1 MSGTRTG
8 GSWSRNRRLLRLVR
22 PYRLGAVASIIS
34 LLVGVGA
41 NLAGPALAQQ
51 AIDRGIYSNHH
62 LVHDRGA
69 LAFWVGAFVLA
80 ILIGWAAMTVQTYAT
95 SWVGRRVLSDLRID
109 LFAHIQRLELGY
121 FERERAGRII
131 SRLTNDVDALEE
143 LVTDGV
149 TSTLRNTL
157 ILVGTAVALVLLDW
171 RLALATL
178 VVFPPMAV
186 ATILFR
192 VRSSRANRV
201 MRERLADV
209 TATLAED
216 LAGVRVIEEF
226 DRDEHNSRAFDR
238 TSTVYREANGRTVW
252 LNAWYFPFVELLSV
266 VGTAIVLIYG
276 GYLTIEGA
284 IGVGTLFAFVL
295 YLQNFFDPVQQLSQ
309 VYNTYLAA
317 TAALNRIFD
326 VMDTEPELA
335 DEPGALALDR
345 IRGRVELDDVRFGYG
360 DGPDVLHGLSLS
372 ADPGTTVALVG
383 HTGAGKS
390 TIVKLLARFYDPRSG
405 SVRIDGHDVRTVQAA
420 TLRRQLGIVPQE
432 SFLFAGTIAENIAYA
447 RPDATRGDVEDA
459 ARAVGA
465 DGFID
470 ELPETY
476 DTQVAERGHALSAGE
491 RQLVALA
498 RAFLADPRILVLDEA
513 TSSVDIAT
521 ERKIGEAISTLLEGR
536 TSFVVAHRLSTIQN
550 ADMIVVL
557 EDGRVVEQGNHAQ
570 LLAMHG
576 RYSALYEDWAR
587 EPAA

>member
-1 MSGTRTG
+1 VNKTG
-8 GSWSRNRRLLRLVR
+8 GSWKRNRRLLKLVR
-22 PYRLGAVASIIS
+22 PYRLGAIASVLS

-41 NLAGPALAQQ
+41 SLAGPALARQ
-51 AIDRGIYSNHH
+51 AMDRGIYSHNH
-62 LVHDRGA
+62 LVHDRWT
-69 LAFWVGAFVLA
+69 LAFWVGAFVLSV
-80 ILIGWAAMTVQTYAT
+80 LVGWAAMTVQTYAT
-95 SWVGRRVLSDLRID
+95 SWVGRKVLSDLRID

-131 SRLTNDVDALEE
+131 SRLTNDVDALED

-157 ILVGTAVALVLLDW
+157 ILIGTAVALVLLDW

-178 VVFPPMAV
+178 VVFPPMAA
-186 ATILFR
+186 ATIVFR

-226 DRDEHNSRAFDR
+226 DRDAHNSVAFDA
-238 TSTVYREANGRTVW
+238 TSKVYRLANGRTVW

-276 GYLTIEGA
+276 GYLTIDGA

-295 YLQNFFDPVQQLSQ
+295 YLQNFFDPVQQLSL

-326 VMDTEPELA
+326 VMDTEPELV
-335 DEPGALALDR
+335 DEPGAVALAR
-345 IRGRVELDDVRFGYG
+345 IEGRVELDDVRFGYG
-360 DGPDVLHGLSLS
+360 DGPDVLHGLDLS
-372 ADPGTTVALVG
+372 AEPGTTVALVG

-432 SFLFAGTIAENIAYA
+432 SFLFAGTIAEIIAYA
-447 RPDATRGDVEDA
+447 RPEATRGDVEDA

-465 DGFID
+465 AGFID
-470 ELPETY
+470 ELPEGY

-557 EDGRVVEQGNHAQ
+557 EDGRVVEQGAHAE
-570 LLAMHG
+570 LLALRG

>member
-1 MSGTRTG
+1 MQ
-8 GSWSRNRRLLRLVR
+8 RNRRLLGLVR
-22 PYRLGAVASIIS
+22 PYRMGAIVSILS

-41 NLAGPALAQQ
+41 SLAGPALARE
-51 AIDRGIYSNHH
+51 AIDQGI
-62 LVHDRGA
+62 VAHDHRA
-69 LAFWVGAFVLA
+69 LALWVGGFVLA
-80 ILIGWAAMTVQTYAT
+80 ALVGWAAVTIQTYST

-131 SRLTNDVDALEE
+131 SRLTNDIDALED

-149 TSTLRNTL
+149 TSTLRNSL
-157 ILVGTAVALVLLDW
+157 ILVGTAGALVWLDW

-178 VVFPPMAV
+178 VVFPPMAA
-186 ATILFR
+186 ATIMFR
-192 VRSSRANRV
+192 VRSSRAYRV
-201 MRERLADV
+201 MRERMADV

-216 LAGVRVIEEF
+216 LAGVRVVKEF
-226 DRDEHNSRAFDR
+226 DRGERNAELFDA
-238 TSTVYREANGRTVW
+238 TSERYREANVRTVW

-266 VGTAIVLIYG
+266 FGIAIVLAYG
-276 GYLTIEGA
+276 GYLTFQGA
-284 IGVGTLFAFVL
+284 IGVGTLFAFVV
-295 YLQNFFDPVQQLSQ
+295 YLQNFFDPVQQLSL

-326 VMDTEPELA
+326 VMDTQPELVDA
-335 DEPGALALDR
+335 PGAVALAR
-345 IRGRVELDDVRFGYG
+345 IDGHVELDDVRFGYG
-360 DGPDVLHGLSLS
+360 DGPDVLHGLDLV
-372 ADPGTTVALVG
+372 AEPGTTVALVG

-405 SVRIDGHDVRTVQAA
+405 AVRIDGHDVRTVQAA

-465 DGFID
+465 DRFIE
-470 ELPETY
+470 ELPDGF
-476 DTQVAERGHALSAGE
+476 DTEVAERGSALSAGE

-521 ERKIGEAISTLLEGR
+521 ERQIGLAIATLLEGR
-536 TSFVVAHRLSTIQN
+536 TSFVVAHRLSTIRS

-557 EDGRVVEQGNHAQ
+557 EDGRVVEQGAHDD
-570 LLAMHG
+570 LLALRG
-576 RYSALYEDWAR
+576 RYAALYEDWAR
-587 EPAA
+587 APAA

>member
-1 MSGTRTG
+1 M
-8 GSWSRNRRLLRLVR
+8 
-22 PYRLGAVASIIS
+22 
-34 LLVGVGA
+34 
-41 NLAGPALAQQ
+41 
-51 AIDRGIYSNHH
+51 
-62 LVHDRGA
+62 
-69 LAFWVGAFVLA
+69 
-80 ILIGWAAMTVQTYAT
+80 
-95 SWVGRRVLSDLRID
+95 
-109 LFAHIQRLELGY
+109 
-121 FERERAGRII
+121 
-131 SRLTNDVDALEE
+131 
-143 LVTDGV
+143 
-149 TSTLRNTL
+149 
-157 ILVGTAVALVLLDW
+157 
-171 RLALATL
+171 
-178 VVFPPMAV
+178 
-186 ATILFR
+186 
-192 VRSSRANRV
+192 
-201 MRERLADV
+201 
-209 TATLAED
+209 
-216 LAGVRVIEEF
+216 
-226 DRDEHNSRAFDR
+226 
-238 TSTVYREANGRTVW
+238 
-252 LNAWYFPFVELLSV
+252 
-266 VGTAIVLIYG
+266 
-276 GYLTIEGA
+276 
-284 IGVGTLFAFVL
+284 L
-295 YLQNFFDPVQQLSQ
+295 YLQNFFDPVQQLSL

-326 VMDTEPELA
+326 VMDTEPEL
-335 DEPGALALDR
+335 DDMPGALALER
-345 IRGRVELDDVRFGYG
+345 IEGLVELDDVRFGYG
-360 DGPDVLHGLSLS
+360 DGPDVLHGLDLV
-372 ADPGTTVALVG
+372 AQPGTTVALVG

-557 EDGRVVEQGNHAQ
+557 EDGRVVEQGAHAE
-570 LLAMHG
+570 LLALRG

>member
-1 MSGTRTG
+1 VSRTG
-8 GSWSRNRRLLRLVR
+8 SSWSRNRRLLELVR
-22 PYRLGAVASIIS
+22 PYRLGAVASIVS

-41 NLAGPALAQQ
+41 NLAGPALAQR
-51 AIDRGIYSNHH
+51 AIDRGIYSHNH
-62 LVHDRGA
+62 LVHDRGTLA
-69 LAFWVGAFVLA
+69 LWVGAFVLA
-80 ILIGWAAMTVQTYAT
+80 VLIGWAAMTVQTYAT

-109 LFAHIQRLELGY
+109 LFTHIQRLELGY

-157 ILVGTAVALVLLDW
+157 ILMGTAVALVLLDW

-186 ATILFR
+186 ATIFFR

-216 LAGVRVIEEF
+216 LAGIRVIEEF
-226 DRDEHNSRAFDR
+226 DRDAHNSVAFAG
-238 TSTVYREANGRTVW
+238 TSRIYREANGRTVW

-276 GYLTIEGA
+276 GYLTIQGA

-295 YLQNFFDPVQQLSQ
+295 YLQNFFDPVQQLSL

-345 IRGRVELDDVRFGYG
+345 IEGRVELDDVRFGYG

-405 SVRIDGHDVRTVQAA
+405 SVRIDGHDVRIVQAA

-557 EDGRVVEQGNHAQ
+557 EDGRVVEQGAHDE
-570 LLAMHG
+570 LLALRG
-576 RYSALYEDWAR
+576 RYAALYEDWAR

>member
-1 MSGTRTG
+1 MSRSAS
-8 GSWSRNRRLLRLVR
+8 SWSRNRRLLRLVR
-22 PYRLGAVASIIS
+22 PYRLGAAASLVS

-41 NLAGPALAQQ
+41 NLAGPALAQR
-51 AIDRGIYSNHH
+51 AIDRGIYTHGH
-62 LVHDRGA
+62 LVHDRTTLA
-69 LAFWVGAFVLA
+69 LWVGAFVAA

-149 TSTLRNTL
+149 TSTLRNSL

-178 VVFPPMAV
+178 VVFPPMAA
-186 ATILFR
+186 ATIVFR

-226 DRDEHNSRAFDR
+226 DRDAHNSVAFDG
-238 TSTVYREANGRTVW
+238 TSRVYREANGRTVW

-266 VGTAIVLIYG
+266 VGVAIVLVYG
-276 GYLTIEGA
+276 GYLTIQGA

-295 YLQNFFDPVQQLSQ
+295 YLQNFFDPVQQLSL

-326 VMDTEPELA
+326 VMDTEPELV

-345 IRGRVELDDVRFGYG
+345 IEGLVELDDVRFGYG
-360 DGPDVLHGLSLS
+360 DGPDVLHGLHLR
-372 ADPGTTVALVG
+372 AEPGTTVALVG

-405 SVRIDGHDVRTVQAA
+405 SVRIDGHDVKTVQAA

-521 ERKIGEAISTLLEGR
+521 ERKIGVAISTLLEGR

-557 EDGRVVEQGNHAQ
+557 EDGRVVEQGAHDE
-570 LLAMHG
+570 LLALRG

>member
-1 MSGTRTG
+1 MSRTG
-8 GSWSRNRRLLRLVR
+8 GSFERNRRMLAMVR
-22 PYRLGAVASIIS
+22 PYRLGAAASIGS

-41 NLAGPALAQQ
+41 SLAGPALGRE
-51 AIDRGIYSNHH
+51 AIDKGIYTSDKH
-62 LVHDRGA
+62 LVHDRMTLA
-69 LAFWVGAFVLA
+69 LWVGAFVLA
-80 ILIGWAAMTVQTYAT
+80 ALIGWLALTVQTYST
-95 SWVGRRVLSDLRID
+95 SWVGRKVLSDLRVE
-109 LFAHIQRLELGY
+109 LFTHIQRLELGY

-131 SRLTNDVDALEE
+131 SRLTNDVDALED

-149 TSTLRNTL
+149 TTTLRNSL
-157 ILVGTAVALVLLDW
+157 LLVGTAVALVILDW

-178 VVFPPMAV
+178 VVFPPMAA
-186 ATILFR
+186 ATIVFR

-216 LAGVRVIEEF
+216 LAGVRVVKEF
-226 DRDEHNSRAFDR
+226 DRNVRSAESFDETSR
-238 TSTVYREANGRTVW
+238 TYRAANGRTVW

-266 VGTAIVLIYG
+266 FGIAIVLTYG
-276 GYLTIEGA
+276 GYLTFEGDLS
-284 IGVGTLFAFVL
+284 VGTLFAFVI
-295 YLQNFFDPVQQLSQ
+295 YLQNFFDPVQALSL

-326 VMDTEPELA
+326 VLDTEPELS
-335 DEPGALALDR
+335 DEPGAIALAR
-345 IRGRVELDDVRFGYG
+345 IDGLVELDDVRFGYG
-360 DGPDVLHGLSLS
+360 DGPDVLHGLTLV
-372 ADPGTTVALVG
+372 AEPGQTVALVG

-405 SVRIDGHDVRTVQAA
+405 VVRIDGHDVRTVQAA

-465 DGFID
+465 DRFV
-470 ELPETY
+470 EQLPDGY
-476 DTQVAERGHALSAGE
+476 DTPVAERGSALSAGE

-521 ERKIGEAISTLLEGR
+521 ERQIGEAIRTLLEGR
-536 TSFVVAHRLSTIQN
+536 TSFVVAHRLSTIRS
-550 ADMIVVL
+550 ADTIVVL
-557 EDGRVVEQGNHAQ
+557 EEGRVVEQGAHDA
-570 LLAMHG
+570 LIALGG
-576 RYSALYEDWAR
+576 RYAALYEDWAR

>member
-1 MSGTRTG
+1 VSRTG

-22 PYRLGAVASIIS
+22 PYRLGAVASIAS

-51 AIDRGIYSNHH
+51 AIDRGIYSHNH
-62 LVHDRGA
+62 LVHDRTA

-80 ILIGWAAMTVQTYAT
+80 VLVGWAAMTVQTYAT

-109 LFAHIQRLELGY
+109 LFTHIQRLELGY

-149 TSTLRNTL
+149 TSTLRNSL

-178 VVFPPMAV
+178 VVFPPMAA
-186 ATILFR
+186 ATIVFR

-226 DRDEHNSRAFDR
+226 DRDAHNSVAFDG
-238 TSTVYREANGRTVW
+238 TSRVYREANGRTVW

-266 VGTAIVLIYG
+266 VGVAIVLVYG
-276 GYLTIEGA
+276 GYLTIQGA

-295 YLQNFFDPVQQLSQ
+295 YLQNFFDPVQQLSL

-326 VMDTEPELA
+326 VMDTEPELV

-345 IRGRVELDDVRFGYG
+345 IEGLVELDDVRFGYG
-360 DGPDVLHGLSLS
+360 DGPDVLHGLHLR
-372 ADPGTTVALVG
+372 AEPGTTVALVG

-405 SVRIDGHDVRTVQAA
+405 SVRIDGHDVKTVQAA

-521 ERKIGEAISTLLEGR
+521 ERKIGVAISTLLEGR

-557 EDGRVVEQGNHAQ
+557 EDGRVVEQGAHDE
-570 LLAMHG
+570 LLALRG

>member
-1 MSGTRTG
+1 VSRTG
-8 GSWSRNRRLLRLVR
+8 SSWSRNRRLLRLVR
-22 PYRLGAVASIIS
+22 PYRFGAAASIVS

-41 NLAGPALAQQ
+41 NLAGPALAQR
-51 AIDRGIYSNHH
+51 AIDRGIYTHGH
-62 LVHDRGA
+62 LVHDRTTLA
-69 LAFWVGAFVLA
+69 LWVGAFVAA

-149 TSTLRNTL
+149 TSTLRNSL

-178 VVFPPMAV
+178 VVFPPMAA
-186 ATILFR
+186 ATIVFR

-226 DRDEHNSRAFDR
+226 DRDAHNSVAFDG
-238 TSTVYREANGRTVW
+238 TSRVYREANGRTVW

-266 VGTAIVLIYG
+266 VGVAIVLVYG
-276 GYLTIEGA
+276 GYLTIQGA

-295 YLQNFFDPVQQLSQ
+295 YLQNFFDPVQQLSL

-326 VMDTEPELA
+326 VMDTEPELV

-345 IRGRVELDDVRFGYG
+345 IEGLVELDDVRFGYG
-360 DGPDVLHGLSLS
+360 DGPDVLHGLHLR
-372 ADPGTTVALVG
+372 AEPGTTVALVG

-405 SVRIDGHDVRTVQAA
+405 SVRIDGHDVKTVQAA

-521 ERKIGEAISTLLEGR
+521 ERKIGVAISTLLEGR

-557 EDGRVVEQGNHAQ
+557 EDGRVVEQGAHDE
-570 LLAMHG
+570 LLALRG

>member
-1 MSGTRTG
+1 VSRSAS
-8 GSWSRNRRLLRLVR
+8 SWSRNRRLLRLVR
-22 PYRLGAVASIIS
+22 PYRLGAAASLVS

-41 NLAGPALAQQ
+41 NLAGPALAQR
-51 AIDRGIYSNHH
+51 AIDRGIYSHGH
-62 LVHDRGA
+62 LVHDRTTLA
-69 LAFWVGAFVLA
+69 LWVGAFVAA
-80 ILIGWAAMTVQTYAT
+80 ILIGWVAMTVQTYAT

-149 TSTLRNTL
+149 TSTLRNSL

-178 VVFPPMAV
+178 VVFPPMAA
-186 ATILFR
+186 ATIVFR

-226 DRDEHNSRAFDR
+226 DRDAHNSVAFDH
-238 TSTVYREANGRTVW
+238 TSKIYREANGRTVW

-266 VGTAIVLIYG
+266 VGVAIVLIYG
-276 GYLTIEGA
+276 GYLTIAGA

-295 YLQNFFDPVQQLSQ
+295 YLQNFFDPVQQLSL

-345 IRGRVELDDVRFGYG
+345 IEGLVELDGVRFGYG
-360 DGPDVLHGLSLS
+360 DGPDVLHGLQLR
-372 ADPGTTVALVG
+372 AEPGTTVALVG

-405 SVRIDGHDVRTVQAA
+405 SVRIDGHDVKTVQAA

-521 ERKIGEAISTLLEGR
+521 ERKIGVAISTLLEGR

-557 EDGRVVEQGNHAQ
+557 EDGRVV
-570 LLAMHG
+570 
-576 RYSALYEDWAR
+576 
-587 EPAA
+587 

>member
-1 MSGTRTG
+1 MSRNAS
-8 GSWSRNRRLLRLVR
+8 SWSRNRRLLRLVR
-22 PYRLGAVASIIS
+22 PYRLGAAASLVS

-41 NLAGPALAQQ
+41 NLAGPALAQR
-51 AIDRGIYSNHH
+51 AIDRGIYSHGH
-62 LVHDRGA
+62 VVHDRTTLA
-69 LAFWVGAFVLA
+69 LWVGAFVAA

-149 TSTLRNTL
+149 TSTLRNSL

-178 VVFPPMAV
+178 VVFPPMAA
-186 ATILFR
+186 ATIVFR

-226 DRDEHNSRAFDR
+226 DRDAHNSVAFDR
-238 TSTVYREANGRTVW
+238 TSKVYREANGRTVW

-266 VGTAIVLIYG
+266 VGVAIVLIYG
-276 GYLTIEGA
+276 GYLTIAGA

-295 YLQNFFDPVQQLSQ
+295 YLQNFFDPVQQLSL

-345 IRGRVELDDVRFGYG
+345 IEGLVELDDVRFGYG
-360 DGPDVLHGLSLS
+360 DGPDVLHGLHLR
-372 ADPGTTVALVG
+372 AEPGTTVALVG

-405 SVRIDGHDVRTVQAA
+405 SVRIDGHDVKTVQAA

-521 ERKIGEAISTLLEGR
+521 ERKIGVAISTLLEGR

-557 EDGRVVEQGNHAQ
+557 EDGRVVEQGAHDE
-570 LLAMHG
+570 LLALRG

>member
-1 MSGTRTG
+1 VSRTG

-22 PYRLGAVASIIS
+22 PYRLGAVASIAS

-51 AIDRGIYSNHH
+51 AIDRGIYSHNH
-62 LVHDRGA
+62 LVHDRTA

-80 ILIGWAAMTVQTYAT
+80 VLVGWAAMTVQTYAT
-95 SWVGRRVLSDLRID
+95 SWVGRRVLSDLRVD
-109 LFAHIQRLELGY
+109 LFTHIQRLELGY

-131 SRLTNDVDALEE
+131 SRLTNDVDALED

-171 RLALATL
+171 RLALAVL
-178 VVFPPMAV
+178 VVFPPMAA
-186 ATILFR
+186 ATIIFR

-226 DRDEHNSRAFDR
+226 DRDAYNAVSFDR
-238 TSTVYREANGRTVW
+238 TSKVYREANGRTVW

-276 GYLTIEGA
+276 GYLTIQGA
-284 IGVGTLFAFVL
+284 MGIGTLFAFVL
-295 YLQNFFDPVQQLSQ
+295 YLANFFDPVQQLSL

-335 DEPGALALDR
+335 DERGALALAR
-345 IRGRVELDDVRFGYG
+345 IEGRVELDDVRFGYG
-360 DGPDVLHGLSLS
+360 DGPDVLHGLHLT
-372 ADPGTTVALVG
+372 AEPGTTVALVG

-447 RPDATRGDVEDA
+447 RPDATLGDVEDA

-465 DGFID
+465 DGFIE

-521 ERKIGEAISTLLEGR
+521 ERKIGEAIATLLEGR

-557 EDGRVVEQGNHAQ
+557 EDGRVVEQGAHAE
-570 LLAMHG
+570 LLALRG

>member
-1 MSGTRTG
+1 VSRTG
-8 GSWSRNRRLLRLVR
+8 SSWSRNRRLLRLVR
-22 PYRLGAVASIIS
+22 PYRLAAVASVAS
-34 LLVGVGA
+34 LLIGVGA
-41 NLAGPALAQQ
+41 NLAGPALAQR
-51 AIDRGIYSNHH
+51 AIDRGIYSHDR
-62 LVHDRGA
+62 LVHDKGVLA
-69 LAFWVGAFVLA
+69 LWVGLFVLA

-95 SWVGRRVLSDLRID
+95 SWVGRRVLSDLRSD

-131 SRLTNDVDALEE
+131 SRLTNDVDALED

-186 ATILFR
+186 ATIIFR
-192 VRSSRANRV
+192 VRSSRANRI

-226 DRDEHNSRAFDR
+226 DRDAHNAVSFNR
-238 TSTVYREANGRTVW
+238 TSKVYREANGRTVW

-276 GYLTIEGA
+276 GYLTIDGA

-295 YLQNFFDPVQQLSQ
+295 YLQNFFDPVQQLSL

-326 VMDTEPELA
+326 VMDTEPEL
-335 DEPGALALDR
+335 DDMPGALALDR
-345 IRGRVELDDVRFGYG
+345 IEGLVELDDVRFGYG
-360 DGPDVLHGLSLS
+360 DGPDVLHGLDLV
-372 ADPGTTVALVG
+372 AQPGTTVALVG

-405 SVRIDGHDVRTVQAA
+405 SVRIDGHDVKTVQAA

-447 RPDATRGDVEDA
+447 RPDATRGEVEDA

-557 EDGRVVEQGNHAQ
+557 EDGRVVEQGAHAE
-570 LLAMHG
+570 LLALRG

>member
-1 MSGTRTG
+1 VSRSAS
-8 GSWSRNRRLLRLVR
+8 SWSRNRRLLRLVR
-22 PYRLGAVASIIS
+22 PYRLGAAASLVS

-41 NLAGPALAQQ
+41 NLAGPALAQR
-51 AIDRGIYSNHH
+51 AIDRGIYSHGH
-62 LVHDRGA
+62 LVHDRTTLA
-69 LAFWVGAFVLA
+69 LWVGAFVAA

-149 TSTLRNTL
+149 TSTLRNSL

-178 VVFPPMAV
+178 VVFPPMAA
-186 ATILFR
+186 ATIVFR

-226 DRDEHNSRAFDR
+226 DRDAHNSVAFDR
-238 TSTVYREANGRTVW
+238 TSKVYREANGRTVW

-266 VGTAIVLIYG
+266 VGVAIVLIYG
-276 GYLTIEGA
+276 GYLTIAGA

-295 YLQNFFDPVQQLSQ
+295 YLQNFFDPVQQLSL

-345 IRGRVELDDVRFGYG
+345 IVGLVELDDVRFGYG
-360 DGPDVLHGLSLS
+360 DGPDVLHGLHLR
-372 ADPGTTVALVG
+372 AEPGTTVALVG

-405 SVRIDGHDVRTVQAA
+405 SVRIDGHDVKKVQAA

-521 ERKIGEAISTLLEGR
+521 ERKIGVAISTLLEGR

-557 EDGRVVEQGNHAQ
+557 EDGRVVEQGAHEE
-570 LLAMHG
+570 LLALRG

>member
-1 MSGTRTG
+1 VSRTG

-51 AIDRGIYSNHH
+51 AIDRGIYSHGH
-62 LVHDRGA
+62 LVHDRGT

-80 ILIGWAAMTVQTYAT
+80 VLVGWAAMTVQTYAT

-109 LFAHIQRLELGY
+109 LFTHIQRLELGY

-157 ILVGTAVALVLLDW
+157 ILIGTAVALVLLDW

-226 DRDEHNSRAFDR
+226 DRDAHNAVSFNN
-238 TSTVYREANGRTVW
+238 TSKVYREANGRTVW

-276 GYLTIEGA
+276 GYLTIQGA

-295 YLQNFFDPVQQLSQ
+295 YLQNFFDPVQQLSL

-345 IRGRVELDDVRFGYG
+345 IEGRVELDDVRFGYG

-372 ADPGTTVALVG
+372 AEPGTTVALVG

-557 EDGRVVEQGNHAQ
+557 EDGRVVEQGNHGE
-570 LLAMHG
+570 LLALRG

>member
-1 MSGTRTG
+1 
-8 GSWSRNRRLLRLVR
+8 V
-22 PYRLGAVASIIS
+22 
-34 LLVGVGA
+34 
-41 NLAGPALAQQ
+41 
-51 AIDRGIYSNHH
+51 
-62 LVHDRGA
+62 
-69 LAFWVGAFVLA
+69 
-80 ILIGWAAMTVQTYAT
+80 
-95 SWVGRRVLSDLRID
+95 
-109 LFAHIQRLELGY
+109 
-121 FERERAGRII
+121 
-131 SRLTNDVDALEE
+131 
-143 LVTDGV
+143 
-149 TSTLRNTL
+149 
-157 ILVGTAVALVLLDW
+157 
-171 RLALATL
+171 
-178 VVFPPMAV
+178 
-186 ATILFR
+186 
-192 VRSSRANRV
+192 
-201 MRERLADV
+201 
-209 TATLAED
+209 
-216 LAGVRVIEEF
+216 
-226 DRDEHNSRAFDR
+226 AFDR
-238 TSTVYREANGRTVW
+238 TSKIYREANGRTVW

-266 VGTAIVLIYG
+266 VGVAIVLIYG
-276 GYLTIEGA
+276 GYLTIAGA

-295 YLQNFFDPVQQLSQ
+295 YLQNFFDPVQQLSL

-335 DEPGALALDR
+335 DEPGALALER
-345 IRGRVELDDVRFGYG
+345 IEGLVELDDVRFGYG
-360 DGPDVLHGLSLS
+360 DGPDVLHGLHLR
-372 ADPGTTVALVG
+372 AEPGTTVALVG

-405 SVRIDGHDVRTVQAA
+405 SVRIDGHDVKTVQAA

-521 ERKIGEAISTLLEGR
+521 ERKIGVAISTLLEGR

-557 EDGRVVEQGNHAQ
+557 EDGRVVEQGAHDE
-570 LLAMHG
+570 LLALRG

-587 EPAA
+587 EPALRS

>member
-1 MSGTRTG
+1 MSRTG
-8 GSWSRNRRLLRLVR
+8 GSMVRNRRLLRLVR
-22 PYRLGAVASIIS
+22 PYRLGAILSIVS

-41 NLAGPALAQQ
+41 SLAGPALARE
-51 AIDRGIYSNHH
+51 AIDQGIVANDH
-62 LVHDRGA
+62 RA
-69 LAFWVGAFVLA
+69 LALWVGAFILA
-80 ILIGWAAMTVQTYAT
+80 ALVGWAAMTVQTYST

-109 LFAHIQRLELGY
+109 LFAHVQRLELGY

-131 SRLTNDVDALEE
+131 SRLTNDIDALED

-149 TSTLRNTL
+149 TSTLRNSL
-157 ILVGTAVALVLLDW
+157 ILVGTAVALVWLDW

-178 VVFPPMAV
+178 VVFPPMAA
-186 ATILFR
+186 ATIMFR
-192 VRSSRANRV
+192 VRSSRAYRV
-201 MRERLADV
+201 MRERMADV

-216 LAGVRVIEEF
+216 LAGVRVVKEF
-226 DRDEHNSRAFDR
+226 DRGERNAQLFDA
-238 TSTVYREANGRTVW
+238 TSERYREANVRTVW

-266 VGTAIVLIYG
+266 FGIAIVLAYG
-276 GYLTIEGA
+276 GYLTFEGA
-284 IGVGTLFAFVL
+284 IGVGTLFAFVV
-295 YLQNFFDPVQQLSQ
+295 YLQNFFDPVQQLSL

-326 VMDTEPELA
+326 VMDTEPELVDA
-335 DEPGALALDR
+335 PGAVALAR
-345 IRGRVELDDVRFGYG
+345 IEGHVELDDVRFGYG
-360 DGPDVLHGLSLS
+360 DGPDVLHGLDLV
-372 ADPGTTVALVG
+372 AEPGTTVALVG

-390 TIVKLLARFYDPRSG
+390 TIVKLLARFYDPRAG
-405 SVRIDGHDVRTVQAA
+405 TVRIDGHDVRTVQAA

-465 DGFID
+465 DRFID
-470 ELPETY
+470 ELPEGY
-476 DTQVAERGHALSAGE
+476 DTEVAERGSALSAGE

-521 ERKIGEAISTLLEGR
+521 ERQIGLAIATLLEGR
-536 TSFVVAHRLSTIQN
+536 TSFVVAHRLSTIRS

-557 EDGRVVEQGNHAQ
+557 EDGRVVEQGAHED
-570 LLAMHG
+570 LLALRG
-576 RYSALYEDWAR
+576 RYAALYEDWAR
-587 EPAA
+587 APAA

>member
-1 MSGTRTG
+1 MSRTG
-8 GSWSRNRRLLRLVR
+8 GSMARNRRLLRLVR
-22 PYRLGAVASIIS
+22 PYRLGAVLSIVS

-41 NLAGPALAQQ
+41 SLAGPALARG
-51 AIDRGIYSNHH
+51 AIDDGI
-62 LVHDRGA
+62 VAHDHRA
-69 LAFWVGAFVLA
+69 LALWVGAFILA
-80 ILIGWAAMTVQTYAT
+80 ALVGWAAMTVQTYST

-109 LFAHIQRLELGY
+109 LFAHVQRLELGY

-131 SRLTNDVDALEE
+131 SRLTNDIDALED

-149 TSTLRNTL
+149 TSTLRNSL
-157 ILVGTAVALVLLDW
+157 ILVGTAVALVWLDW

-178 VVFPPMAV
+178 VVFPPMAA
-186 ATILFR
+186 ATIMFR
-192 VRSSRANRV
+192 VRSSRAYRV
-201 MRERLADV
+201 MRERMADV

-216 LAGVRVIEEF
+216 LAGVRVVKEF
-226 DRDEHNSRAFDR
+226 DRVERNAQLFDV
-238 TSTVYREANGRTVW
+238 TSERYREANVRTVW

-266 VGTAIVLIYG
+266 FGIAIVLAYG
-276 GYLTIEGA
+276 GYLTFEGA
-284 IGVGTLFAFVL
+284 IGVGTLFAFVV
-295 YLQNFFDPVQQLSQ
+295 YLQNFFDPVQQLSL

-326 VMDTEPELA
+326 VMDTEPELVDA
-335 DEPGALALDR
+335 PGAVALAR
-345 IRGRVELDDVRFGYG
+345 IEGHVELDDVRFGYG
-360 DGPDVLHGLSLS
+360 DGPDVLHGLDLV
-372 ADPGTTVALVG
+372 AEPGTTVALVG

-390 TIVKLLARFYDPRSG
+390 TIVKLLARFYDPRAG
-405 SVRIDGHDVRTVQAA
+405 TVRIDGHDVRTVQAA

-465 DGFID
+465 DRFVE
-470 ELPETY
+470 ELPEGY
-476 DTQVAERGHALSAGE
+476 DTEVAERGSALSAGE

-521 ERKIGEAISTLLEGR
+521 ERQIGLAIATLLEGR
-536 TSFVVAHRLSTIQN
+536 TSFVVAHRLSTIRS

-557 EDGRVVEQGNHAQ
+557 EEGRVVEQGAHED
-570 LLAMHG
+570 LLALRG
-576 RYSALYEDWAR
+576 RYAALYEDWAR
-587 EPAA
+587 APAA

>member
-1 MSGTRTG
+1 VSRTG
-8 GSWSRNRRLLRLVR
+8 GSFARNRRLLAMVR
-22 PYRLGAVASIIS
+22 PYRLGAIASIVS

-41 NLAGPALAQQ
+41 SLAGPALGRE
-51 AIDRGIYSNHH
+51 AIDKGIYSNKH
-62 LVHDRGA
+62 LVHDRTA
-69 LAFWVGAFVLA
+69 LAIWVGAFVLA
-80 ILIGWAAMTVQTYAT
+80 ALIGWVALTVQTYST
-95 SWVGRRVLSDLRID
+95 SWVGRKVLSDLRIE
-109 LFAHIQRLELGY
+109 LFTHIQRLELGY

-131 SRLTNDVDALEE
+131 SRLTNDVDALED

-149 TSTLRNTL
+149 TTTLRNSL
-157 ILVGTAVALVLLDW
+157 LLVGTAVALVLLDW

-178 VVFPPMAV
+178 VVFPPMAA
-186 ATILFR
+186 ATIVFR

-216 LAGVRVIEEF
+216 LAGVRVVKEF
-226 DRDEHNSRAFDR
+226 DRNAHSSSGFDETSQTYRAANAR
-238 TSTVYREANGRTVW
+238 TIW

-266 VGTAIVLIYG
+266 VGIAIVLTYG
-276 GYLTIEGA
+276 GYLTFEGA
-284 IGVGTLFAFVL
+284 VGVGTLFAFVV
-295 YLQNFFDPVQQLSQ
+295 YLQNFFDPVQQLSL

-326 VMDTEPELA
+326 VLDTEPELS
-335 DEPGALALDR
+335 DEPGALALAR
-345 IRGRVELDDVRFGYG
+345 IDGRVELDNVRFGYG
-360 DGPDVLHGLSLS
+360 DGPDVLHGLTLV
-372 ADPGTTVALVG
+372 AEPGTTVALVG

-405 SVRIDGHDVRTVQAA
+405 TVRIDGFDVRTVQAA

-459 ARAVGA
+459 ARSVGA
-465 DGFID
+465 DRFID
-470 ELPETY
+470 ALPETY

-513 TSSVDIAT
+513 TSSVDITT
-521 ERKIGEAISTLLEGR
+521 ERQIGEAIGTLLEGR
-536 TSFVVAHRLSTIQN
+536 TSFVVAHRLSTIRS
-550 ADMIVVL
+550 ADTIVVL
-557 EDGRVVEQGNHAQ
+557 EDGRVVEQGPHEE
-570 LLAMHG
+570 LLARRG
-576 RYSALYEDWAR
+576 RYAALYEDWAS

>member
-1 MSGTRTG
+1 VSRTG
-8 GSWSRNRRLLRLVR
+8 SSWSRNRRLLRLVR
-22 PYRLGAVASIIS
+22 PYRLGAVASIVS

-51 AIDRGIYSNHH
+51 AIDRGIYSNNR
-62 LVHDRGA
+62 LVHDRMTLA
-69 LAFWVGAFVLA
+69 LWVGAFVLA
-80 ILIGWAAMTVQTYAT
+80 VLIGWAAMTVQTYAT

-157 ILVGTAVALVLLDW
+157 ILIGTAIALVLLDW

-178 VVFPPMAV
+178 VVFPPMAA
-186 ATILFR
+186 ATVIFR
-192 VRSSRANRV
+192 VRASRANRV

-226 DRDEHNSRAFDR
+226 DRDAHNAVSFDG
-238 TSTVYREANGRTVW
+238 TSKVYREANGRTVW

-276 GYLTIEGA
+276 GYLTIQGA

-295 YLQNFFDPVQQLSQ
+295 YLQNFFDPVQQLSL

-335 DEPGALALDR
+335 DEPGALALER
-345 IRGRVELDDVRFGYG
+345 IEGRVELDDVRFGYG
-360 DGPDVLHGLSLS
+360 DGPDVLHGLHLS
-372 ADPGTTVALVG
+372 AEPGTTVALVG

-557 EDGRVVEQGNHAQ
+557 EDGRVVEQGGHAE
-570 LLAMHG
+570 LLALRG

>member
-1 MSGTRTG
+1 VSRTG
-8 GSWSRNRRLLRLVR
+8 SSWSRNRRLLRLVR
-22 PYRLGAVASIIS
+22 PYRLGAVASIVS
-34 LLVGVGA
+34 LLIGVGA

-51 AIDRGIYSNHH
+51 AIDRGIYSHNR
-62 LVHDRGA
+62 LVHDRTA
-69 LAFWVGAFVLA
+69 LALWVGAFVLA
-80 ILIGWAAMTVQTYAT
+80 VLVGWAAMTVQTYAT

-131 SRLTNDVDALEE
+131 SRLTNDVDALED

-149 TSTLRNTL
+149 TSTLRNSL

-171 RLALATL
+171 RLALAVL
-178 VVFPPMAV
+178 VVFPPMAA
-186 ATILFR
+186 ATIIFR

-226 DRDEHNSRAFDR
+226 DRDAYNAISFDR
-238 TSTVYREANGRTVW
+238 TSKVYREANGRTVW

-276 GYLTIEGA
+276 GYLTIQGA
-284 IGVGTLFAFVL
+284 MGIGTLFAFVL
-295 YLQNFFDPVQQLSQ
+295 YLANFFDPVQQLSL

-326 VMDTEPELA
+326 VMDTEPELT
-335 DEPGALALDR
+335 DEPGALALAR
-345 IRGRVELDDVRFGYG
+345 IDGRVELDDVRFGYG
-360 DGPDVLHGLSLS
+360 DGPDVLHGLHLT
-372 ADPGTTVALVG
+372 AEPGTTVALVG

-405 SVRIDGHDVRTVQAA
+405 SVRIDGRDVRTVQAA

-465 DGFID
+465 DGFIE

-521 ERKIGEAISTLLEGR
+521 ERKIGVAIATLLEGR

-557 EDGRVVEQGNHAQ
+557 EDGRVVEQGAHAE
-570 LLAMHG
+570 LLALRG

>member
-1 MSGTRTG
+1 MSRTG
-8 GSWSRNRRLLRLVR
+8 GSFKRNRRLLAMVR
-22 PYRLGAVASIIS
+22 PYRLGTIASIVS

-41 NLAGPALAQQ
+41 SLAGPALGRE
-51 AIDRGIYSNHH
+51 AIDKGIYSNKH
-62 LVHDRGA
+62 LVHDRTT

-80 ILIGWAAMTVQTYAT
+80 ALVGWAALTVQTYST
-95 SWVGRRVLSDLRID
+95 SWVGRKVLSDLRIE

-131 SRLTNDVDALEE
+131 SRLTNDVDALED

-149 TSTLRNTL
+149 TTTLRNTL
-157 ILVGTAVALVLLDW
+157 LLVGTAVALVWLDW

-178 VVFPPMAV
+178 VVFPPMAA
-186 ATILFR
+186 ATIVFR

-216 LAGVRVIEEF
+216 LAGVRVVKEF
-226 DRDEHNSRAFDR
+226 DRNERSAADFDR
-238 TSTVYREANGRTVW
+238 TSMTYRAANGRTVW

-266 VGTAIVLIYG
+266 FGIAIVLTYG
-276 GYLTIEGA
+276 GYLTFESA
-284 IGVGTLFAFVL
+284 IGVGTLFAFVI
-295 YLQNFFDPVQQLSQ
+295 YLQNFFDPVQQLSL

-326 VMDTEPELA
+326 VLDTEPELR
-335 DEPGALALDR
+335 DEPGALALER
-345 IRGRVELDDVRFGYG
+345 IDGRVELDNVRFGYG
-360 DGPDVLHGLSLS
+360 DGPDVLHGLSLV
-372 ADPGTTVALVG
+372 AEPGSTVALVG

-405 SVRIDGHDVRTVQAA
+405 VVRIDGFDVRTVQAA

-432 SFLFAGTIAENIAYA
+432 SFLFVGTIAENIAYA
-447 RPDATRGDVEDA
+447 RPEATRGEVEDA
-459 ARAVGA
+459 ARSVGA
-465 DGFID
+465 DRFID

-521 ERKIGEAISTLLEGR
+521 ERQIGEAIGTLLEGR
-536 TSFVVAHRLSTIQN
+536 TSFVVAHRLSTIRS
-550 ADMIVVL
+550 ADTIVVL
-557 EDGRVVEQGNHAQ
+557 EDGRVVEQGPHEE
-570 LLAMHG
+570 LLAKRG
-576 RYSALYEDWAR
+576 RYAALYEDWAR
-587 EPAA
+587 EPV

>member
-1 MSGTRTG
+1 VNATG
-8 GSWSRNRRLLRLVR
+8 GSWKRNRRLLKLVR
-22 PYRLGAVASIIS
+22 PYRLGAIASILS

-41 NLAGPALAQQ
+41 SLAGPALARQ
-51 AIDRGIYSNHH
+51 AIDRGIYSHNH
-62 LVHDRGA
+62 LVHDRGT

-80 ILIGWAAMTVQTYAT
+80 VLVGWAAMTVQTYAT
-95 SWVGRRVLSDLRID
+95 SWVGRKVLSDLRID

-131 SRLTNDVDALEE
+131 SRLTNDVDALED

-178 VVFPPMAV
+178 VVFPPMAA
-186 ATILFR
+186 ATIVFR

-226 DRDEHNSRAFDR
+226 DRDAHNAVAFDA
-238 TSTVYREANGRTVW
+238 TSRVYRLANGRTVW

-276 GYLTIEGA
+276 GYLTIDGA

-295 YLQNFFDPVQQLSQ
+295 YLQNFFDPVQQLSL

-326 VMDTEPELA
+326 VMDTEPELV
-335 DEPGALALDR
+335 DEPGAVALAR
-345 IRGRVELDDVRFGYG
+345 IEGRVELDDVRFGYG
-360 DGPDVLHGLSLS
+360 DGPDVLHGLDLS
-372 ADPGTTVALVG
+372 AEPGTTVALVG

-447 RPDATRGDVEDA
+447 RPEATRGDVEDA

-470 ELPETY
+470 ELPEGY

-491 RQLVALA
+491 RQLVGLA

-557 EDGRVVEQGNHAQ
+557 EDGRVVEQGAHAE
-570 LLAMHG
+570 LLALRG